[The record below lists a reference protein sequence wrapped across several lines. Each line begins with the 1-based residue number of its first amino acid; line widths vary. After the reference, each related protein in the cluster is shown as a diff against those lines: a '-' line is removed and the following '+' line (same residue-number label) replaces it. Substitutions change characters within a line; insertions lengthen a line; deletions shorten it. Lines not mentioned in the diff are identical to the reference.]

1 MSYAEENNVYH
12 ISIEIFMMILTL
24 RYVECEDI

>member
-1 MSYAEENNVYH
+1 MV
-12 ISIEIFMMILTL
+12 ILTL